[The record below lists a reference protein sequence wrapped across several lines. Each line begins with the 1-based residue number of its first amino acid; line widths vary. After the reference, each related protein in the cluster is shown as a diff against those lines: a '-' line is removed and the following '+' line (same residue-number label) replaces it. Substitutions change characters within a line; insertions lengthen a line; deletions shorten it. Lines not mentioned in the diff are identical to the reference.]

1 MVRHVRH
8 PNVFLQNGEKW
19 MRFVKTRTGLVN
31 LAHVAEIRTRK
42 VKLPADQV
50 DPESLRNEATVYT
63 LLGADH
69 QELGETRYLDPEDLL
84 RTIIPASA
92 GAFVYLVTEE
102 DGKIEVSQASVLAWK
117 IGDGD
122 PEPILLED
130 AASNQTMLIPQPD
143 GSVVQQYD
151 RYFTSIE
158 AALAQFRR
166 EVADKNK
173 G

>member
-1 MVRHVRH
+1 
-8 PNVFLQNGEKW
+8 

-50 DPESLRNEATVYT
+50 DPASLRNEATVYT

-84 RTIIPASA
+84 RTIIPAAA
-92 GAFVYLVTEE
+92 GAFVYLLTEE
-102 DGKIEVSQASVLAWK
+102 DGKIEVGQSSILAWK

-122 PEPILLED
+122 PEPILIED
-130 AASNQTMLIPQPD
+130 VGPNQVLLVPQPD
-143 GSVVQQYD
+143 GSVIQQYD
-151 RYFTSIE
+151 RCFTSIE

-166 EVADKNK
+166 EAHDKNK
-173 G
+173 GE